1 MEQRVPFCTVCMEAY
16 KIAEEARKAALKK
29 KKRGKKDW
37 EEESGEEED
46 IPVGVMK
53 VGRLMLLC
61 FVSSQ

>member
-1 MEQRVPFCTVCMEAY
+1 MEAY